1 MSADHLGE
9 TLSAYVDGELGDV
22 ERAEVADHLASCRSC
37 RREHDLLVETRELLR
52 GLPEVRP
59 AFGVFRRLLPRSVS
73 WRLNL
78 ATIALAVVAA
88 GAFVAALAV
97 TGGLDS
103 LPIRPAIEQHAQRH
117 VAMADSTVSEAGSAP
132 DASESTPPANPE
144 EFELM
149 PAAEGVPLVL
159 ATGSLGPAY
168 EAAAAWWNAD
178 DGVVH
183 LMFRAGTEEISVFA
197 EEGQVAWSRLPSD
210 GRQSLVSG
218 ERVWRTEDRGLVV
231 VVVEHDDLV
240 FTLVASSSR
249 GELTAVAADLPQA
262 RSLGAGERLRR
273 ASSNLVEIFGLG

>member
-1 MSADHLGE
+1 MKSSE
-9 TLSAYVDGELGDV
+9 
-22 ERAEVADHLASCRSC
+22 
-37 RREHDLLVETRELLR
+37 
-52 GLPEVRP
+52 RP
-59 AFGVFRRLLPRSVS
+59 ARAFRSPCGPSNVLPS
-73 WRLNL
+73 
-78 ATIALAVVAA
+78 
-88 GAFVAALAV
+88 
-97 TGGLDS
+97 
-103 LPIRPAIEQHAQRH
+103 
-117 VAMADSTVSEAGSAP
+117 GSAP
-132 DASESTPPANPE
+132 DASESTPPANPD

-178 DGVVH
+178 DSVVH

-210 GRQSLVSG
+210 GRQSQVSG
-218 ERVWRTEDRGLVV
+218 ERVWRAEDRGLVV

-249 GELTAVAADLPQA
+249 GELTAVVAHLPQA